1 MPGDDPARQ
10 LLPRDAYDALRQA
23 LGADATEQPAEAD
36 VGTDEPQLAVDFGE
50 LQVVHAHDLRAVRV
64 DDLLVHEV
72 AREAQRLLRQLR
84 VGDRVEATA
93 QPEMPDLLR
102 QLVPAD
108 YSLAARGGEDRPLHR
123 RELALRDDREVSEL
137 RDLGAIR
144 LDHASM
150 LDVREV
156 RHARKGTAAG

>member
-10 LLPRDAYDALRQA
+10 LLASETDDALRQT
-23 LGADATEQPAEAD
+23 LRADAPEQPAESD

-50 LQVVHAHDLRAVRV
+50 LQVIHAHDLRAVRV
-64 DDLLVHEV
+64 NDLLVHEI
-72 AREAQRLLRQLR
+72 ARQAQRLLRQFR
-84 VGDRVEATA
+84 VGDRFQATA

-102 QLVPAD
+102 QLVPTD
-108 YSLAARGGEDRPLHR
+108 DPLAARRREDRPLNG
-123 RELALRDDREVSEL
+123 RELTLRDDREVREL

-150 LDVREV
+150 LDV
-156 RHARKGTAAG
+156 